1 MMKEMLYRDI
11 FLVPF
16 FCGLFIQILKVTLY
30 SLAEKRVAI
39 EKILQPYGLP
49 NLHSTVFASLS
60 TVVGVKYGYSS
71 ILFSFVTT
79 YSVIII
85 HDTMRLKGEKGKQVE
100 LINRLLLRI
109 DTNADIPGHGTLRV
123 IQLRPFD
130 VLSGT
135 LLGILC
141 SLLIL

>member
-1 MMKEMLYRDI
+1 MIKELLYRDI
-11 FLVPF
+11 FIVPF
-16 FCGLFIQILKVTLY
+16 LCGFLIQILKVSLY
-30 SLAEKRVAI
+30 SFAERRVAV
-39 EKILQPYGLP
+39 EKFLQPYGLP
-49 NLHSTVFASLS
+49 NLHSAVFGSIS
-60 TVVGVKYGYSS
+60 TVVGIKYGFTS

-85 HDTMRLKGEKGKQVE
+85 HDTMRLKGEKGKQVD

-109 DTNADIPGHGTLRV
+109 DSDIDLSGHGTLRV

-135 LLGILC
+135 MLGILG
-141 SLLIL
+141 SMLLL

>member
-1 MMKEMLYRDI
+1 MMKELLYRDI

-16 FCGLFIQILKVTLY
+16 LCGLLIQTLKITLY

-39 EKILQPYGLP
+39 DRFLQPYGLP

-71 ILFSFVTT
+71 LLFSFVTT
-79 YSVIII
+79 YGVIII
-85 HDTMRLKGEKGKQVE
+85 HDTMRLKGEKGKQVD
-100 LINRLLLRI
+100 LLNRLLLRI
-109 DTNADIPGHGTLRV
+109 DSNADISGHGTLRV

-141 SLLIL
+141 SLLVL

>member
-1 MMKEMLYRDI
+1 MMKELLYRNI

-16 FCGLFIQILKVTLY
+16 FCGFLIQILKTTLY
-30 SLAEKRVAI
+30 SLVEKRVAL
-39 EKILQPYGLP
+39 ERLLQPYGLP
-49 NLHSTVFASLS
+49 NLHSTVFASIS

-71 ILFSFVTT
+71 ILFSCVTT

-85 HDTMRLKGEKGKQVE
+85 HDTMRLKGEKGKQVD

-109 DTNADIPGHGTLRV
+109 DSNADITGHGTLRV

-130 VLSGT
+130 VLSGAM
-135 LLGILC
+135 LGILC
-141 SLLIL
+141 SILVL

>member
-1 MMKEMLYRDI
+1 MMKEILYRDI

-16 FCGLFIQILKVTLY
+16 LCGLLIQFLKVTLY

-39 EKILQPYGLP
+39 ERFLQPYGLP

-85 HDTMRLKGEKGKQVE
+85 HDTMRLKGEKGKQVD

-109 DTNADIPGHGTLRV
+109 DSNADISGHGTLRV

-135 LLGILC
+135 LLGVLC
-141 SLLIL
+141 SLLVL

>member
-1 MMKEMLYRDI
+1 M
-11 FLVPF
+11 
-16 FCGLFIQILKVTLY
+16 QILKIALY
-30 SLAEKRVAI
+30 SFAEKRVAI
-39 EKILQPYGLP
+39 ERFLQPYGLP
-49 NLHSTVFASLS
+49 NLHSTVFASIS
-60 TVVGVKYGYSS
+60 TVVGVKYGFTS

-85 HDTMRLKGEKGKQVE
+85 HDTMRLKGEKGKQVD

-109 DTNADIPGHGTLRV
+109 DSNADLSGHGALRV

-135 LLGILC
+135 MLGILC

>member
-1 MMKEMLYRDI
+1 MIKETLYRDI
-11 FLVPF
+11 FIVPF
-16 FCGLFIQILKVTLY
+16 LCGFLIQILKVALY
-30 SLAEKRVAI
+30 SFAEKRVAV
-39 EKILQPYGLP
+39 EKFLQPYGLP
-49 NLHSTVFASLS
+49 NLHSTVFGSIS
-60 TVVGVKYGYSS
+60 TVVGIKYGFSS
-71 ILFSFVTT
+71 ILFSFITA

-85 HDTMRLKGEKGKQVE
+85 HDTMRLKGEKGKQVD

-109 DTNADIPGHGTLRV
+109 DSNLDLSGHGTLRA

-135 LLGILC
+135 TLGILG

>member
-11 FLVPF
+11 FLVPIL
-16 FCGLFIQILKVTLY
+16 CGLLIQILKVTLY
-30 SLAEKRVAI
+30 SLAEKRIAI
-39 EKILQPYGLP
+39 DRILHPYGLP
-49 NLHSTVFASLS
+49 NLHATVFASLS

-85 HDTMRLKGEKGKQVE
+85 HDTMRLKGEKGKQVD

-109 DTNADIPGHGTLRV
+109 DSNADIAGHGTLRV
-123 IQLRPFD
+123 IRLKPFD

>member
-1 MMKEMLYRDI
+1 MLKEMLYRDI

-16 FCGLFIQILKVTLY
+16 ICGFLIQSLKVTIY
-30 SLAEKRVAI
+30 SFVEKRVAV
-39 EKILQPYGLP
+39 EKFLQPYGLP
-49 NLHSTVFASLS
+49 NLHSAVFGSIS
-60 TVVGVKYGYSS
+60 SVVGIKYGFSS
-71 ILFSFVTT
+71 ILFSFVAT

-85 HDTMRLKGEKGKQVE
+85 HDTMRLKGEKGKQVD

-109 DTNADIPGHGTLRV
+109 DSNLDLTGHGTLRV

-135 LLGILC
+135 MLGILS
-141 SLLIL
+141 SLLML